1 MGHPRKTKHMVEGG
15 KFSPPHPNTH
25 THSKEGKELEIEMN
39 QRAND
44 LINYASVLKPHDLKQ
59 TNKKTAH

>member
-1 MGHPRKTKHMVEGG
+1 MVEGG

-25 THSKEGKELEIEMN
+25 THSKEGKVLEIEMN